1 MVVAPFNDQ
10 VDQLRK
16 LIASDT
22 RIQAAIDPEAPEGER
37 NVRVGTVD
45 KFQGQQAP
53 IVLFSMTTSS
63 GEDLTR
69 GVDFNFSRNR
79 LNVAISRAKCLVYM
93 FSTRKLLGIQV
104 KSVADMKLVA
114 FANAYVEQAMLQEAS
129 RPSD

>member
-10 VDQLRK
+10 VNLLREM
-16 LIASDT
+16 IASDS
-22 RIQAAIDPEAPEGER
+22 RIQGAIDPEVPEGKR
-37 NVRVGTVD
+37 NVRIGTVD
-45 KFQGQQAP
+45 KFQGQQSP

-104 KSVADMKLVA
+104 NSVADMKLVA
-114 FANAYVEQAMLQEAS
+114 FANAYVEQAMLQEAL